1 VTKVTTTTFTCPAC
15 GAEFET
21 QEALDSHGPD
31 VHGSDKETQD
41 VHERDKET
49 QPEK

>member
-1 VTKVTTTTFTCPAC
+1 MATTTFTCPEC
-15 GAEFET
+15 GAEFDT

-41 VHERDKET
+41 VHESDKET
-49 QPEK
+49 QTEE

>member
-1 VTKVTTTTFTCPAC
+1 MTTTTFTCPAC

-21 QEALDSHGPD
+21 QEALDSHGR
-31 VHGSDKETQD
+31 D
-41 VHERDKET
+41 VHESDKET